1 VKSAKLYIETA
12 KETKK
17 LLPPLMWFG
26 IAAAFVVPVLAIF
39 NWTWGAIFAS
49 SSALAFLARRFLAG
63 RIDWFFQMAEKA
75 QEAED
80 QAVIDEHEEA
90 LREVERERQRK
101 IDDQKAAEKKAKEDA
116 AWQANLARDP
126 YYYVDRPAKLVL
138 AVMTILYRC
147 GVAVYSTNIY
157 QKTDVTR
164 INKNLAVFGMILDTV
179 TSKYVRVRLNRE
191 GDEYLFLILP
201 RIKTGD
207 SIYDDLGLTIQDQ
220 FGNELYK
227 NSAFQFYQEYK
238 EYIKTIINNWSDDV
252 LTENSVG
259 ILRSIALTHED
270 SLASR
275 MEAPG
280 LEETLEEVMRE
291 GLNG

>member
-1 VKSAKLYIETA
+1 VKSAKLYVETA

-49 SSALAFLARRFLAG
+49 SSALAFLSRRFLAG
-63 RIDWFFQMAEKA
+63 RIDWLFQMAEKA

-80 QAVIDEHEEA
+80 RAVVEEHDRALEEI
-90 LREVERERQRK
+90 EKEKQRR

-116 AWQANLARDP
+116 ERQANLARDP

-138 AVMTILYRC
+138 AMMNILYRC

-157 QKTDVTR
+157 QRTNLTR
-164 INKNLAVFGMILDTV
+164 INENLAVFGMILDTV

-191 GDEYLFLILP
+191 GDECLFFILP

-220 FGNELYK
+220 FSNELYK
-227 NSAFQFYQEYK
+227 NSAFQFYEEYE
-238 EYIKTIINNWSDDV
+238 EYIEAIINNWSDDV

>member
-1 VKSAKLYIETA
+1 MKSAKLYIETA

-63 RIDWFFQMAEKA
+63 RIDWFFQMAEKV

-80 QAVIDEHEEA
+80 RAVIDEHEEA

-191 GDEYLFLILP
+191 GDEYLFFILP
-201 RIKTGD
+201 RIKTGH
-207 SIYDDLGLTIQDQ
+207 SAYDLGLTIQDQ